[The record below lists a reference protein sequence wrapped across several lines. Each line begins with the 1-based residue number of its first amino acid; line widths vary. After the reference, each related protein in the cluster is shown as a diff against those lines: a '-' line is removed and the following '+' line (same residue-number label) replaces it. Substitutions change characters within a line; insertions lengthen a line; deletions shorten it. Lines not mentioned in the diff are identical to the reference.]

1 MKTFFLIYTSMKEI
15 NVYFYFFRWNTKKK
29 LKFFIKLEIV
39 LGKKKHK
46 EVNVFTPYT

>member
-1 MKTFFLIYTSMKEI
+1 MYIYQRNKCLFEFF
-15 NVYFYFFRWNTKKK
+15 NRWNTKKK
-29 LKFFIKLEIV
+29 LKFFIKSKIV